1 MNRAHPRTRLSPIV
15 AAVCALAGAVALPA
29 HASSHREAPAVT
41 TMPKVDGTDF
51 YMFNS
56 YEPARLSG
64 PGYVTLIANY
74 LPLQDA
80 YGGPNYFKLDANALY
95 EIHVDNN
102 GDGKEDITFQFRF
115 NNALR
120 ATTLSIGGQNVAI
133 PLTQSGQITAPRS
146 ASSNVDET
154 FTVDIVRGDRRT
166 GTRASLTNA
175 SGGSNVFA
183 KPVDNIG
190 MKTIPNYAAY
200 AAQHV
205 YTVNIPGCSG
215 SGKVFVGQR
224 KDPFAVNLGVIF
236 DLINVPGAADFSP
249 AEAAFVLDNSLKDA
263 GHDDLDDA
271 NVTTLAIEVPTSC
284 LLASGAN
291 DPVIGGWT
299 TASLRQGRLLSSAP
313 KSGHQTHELAGG
325 AWTQV
330 SRLGMPLVNEVVI
343 GLPDKDKFN
352 NSKPKDDAQF
362 ATYVT
367 NPTLPA
373 LVEIALATPNI
384 APTNFPR
391 SDLVTTFLT
400 GIAGV
405 NQPKAFTTSPSTGVA
420 AEMLRLNTAIA
431 PTPEASQNRLG
442 LLGGL
447 LAGPGGD
454 LAGYPNGRRPSD
466 DVVDISLV
474 AMMGGLCVANG
485 NNDTYKLGAACKPSA
500 APLGSAAFG
509 LHDGVDQAGPK
520 VKANGPLLPAFPYLG
535 TPLPGAQ

>member
-1 MNRAHPRTRLSPIV
+1 M
-15 AAVCALAGAVALPA
+15 
-29 HASSHREAPAVT
+29 
-41 TMPKVDGTDF
+41 
-51 YMFNS
+51 
-56 YEPARLSG
+56 
-64 PGYVTLIANY
+64 
-74 LPLQDA
+74 
-80 YGGPNYFKLDANALY
+80 
-95 EIHVDNN
+95 
-102 GDGKEDITFQFRF
+102 
-115 NNALR
+115 
-120 ATTLSIGGQNVAI
+120 
-133 PLTQSGQITAPRS
+133 
-146 ASSNVDET
+146 
-154 FTVDIVRGDRRT
+154 
-166 GTRASLTNA
+166 
-175 SGGSNVFA
+175 
-183 KPVDNIG
+183 
-190 MKTIPNYAAY
+190 
-200 AAQHV
+200 
-205 YTVNIPGCSG
+205 
-215 SGKVFVGQR
+215 
-224 KDPFAVNLGVIF
+224 
-236 DLINVPGAADFSP
+236 
-249 AEAAFVLDNSLKDA
+249 
-263 GHDDLDDA
+263 
-271 NVTTLAIEVPTSC
+271 
-284 LLASGAN
+284 
-291 DPVIGGWT
+291 
-299 TASLRQGRLLSSAP
+299 
-313 KSGHQTHELAGG
+313 
-325 AWTQV
+325 QV

>member
-29 HASSHREAPAVT
+29 QASSHREAPAVT

-205 YTVNIPGCSG
+205 YTVNIPGCTG

-373 LVEIALATPNI
+373 LVEIALAAPNI

-405 NQPKAFTTSPSTGVA
+405 NQPKAFTTSPSSGVA
-420 AEMLRLNTAIA
+420 SEMLRLNTAIA